1 MEEENKTIETTQEET
16 QETTNQEIEK
26 VLELSKSNQD
36 LKNQLNDLQ
45 TKYDNDKK
53 NYFNKVLDN
62 GSYESN
68 ENKTFDE
75 KKFKSLID
83 DISNKKLTNLDFW
96 NKTLQLADEV
106 RKKDPTTNIF
116 NLNGNPDDEEKAQ
129 NVENAMR
136 EFVKESNGD
145 PDTFKI
151 LYNKYVNDSNPRVK
165 EPNVNLTKK

>member
-45 TKYDNDKK
+45 TKYNNDKK
-53 NYFNKVLDN
+53 NYFNKVLEG
-62 GSYESN
+62 GSYEKEESS
-68 ENKTFDE
+68 FDE

-96 NKTLQLADEV
+96 DQTLQLADEV

-129 NVENAMR
+129 NVERAMR

-151 LYNKYVNDSNPRVK
+151 LYNKYVNDANPRAK
-165 EPNVNLTKK
+165 APNVDITKK

>member
-36 LKNQLNDLQ
+36 LKEQLNKLKSQ
-45 TKYDNDKK
+45 YDNDKK

-75 KKFKSLID
+75 NKFKQLID
-83 DISNKKLTNLDFW
+83 NISNKKLTNLDFW
-96 NKTLQLADEV
+96 DQTLQLADEV

-129 NVENAMR
+129 NVERAMR
-136 EFVKESNGD
+136 EFVKEANGD

-151 LYNKYVNDSNPRVK
+151 LYNKYVNDSNPRAK

>member
-1 MEEENKTIETTQEET
+1 MEEENKTIEQTQQEEN
-16 QETTNQEIEK
+16 QSTNQEIEK

-45 TKYDNDKK
+45 TKYNNDKK
-53 NYFNKVLDN
+53 NYFNKVLEG
-62 GSYESN
+62 GSYEKEESS
-68 ENKTFDE
+68 FDE

-96 NKTLQLADEV
+96 DKTLQLADEV
-106 RKKDPTTNIF
+106 RKKDPNKNIF
-116 NLNGNPDDEEKAQ
+116 NLNGNPDDEVKAQ

-151 LYNKYVNDSNPRVK
+151 LYNKYVNDSNPRAK